1 MGRASMFELALCSQ
15 RSSISS
21 VGTCSDTKT
30 FFQGISKALHL
41 TYLGMLQMLTDP
53 NIASIDFTMT
63 YNA

>member
-1 MGRASMFELALCSQ
+1 MGRASMFELALYSLH
-15 RSSISS
+15 SSNSS

-30 FFQGISKALHL
+30 FFPEISKTLHL

-53 NIASIDFTMT
+53 NIASIAFIIT